1 LDAFLLV
8 LHWQGLLP
16 SQAGNVLDYQNVELH
31 QKQPEQETLPSL
43 FGKTQERDKMLLD
56 AL

>member
-16 SQAGNVLDYQNVELH
+16 SQAENVLDYQNVELH

-43 FGKTQERDKMLLD
+43 FGKHEKEIRWF
-56 AL
+56 